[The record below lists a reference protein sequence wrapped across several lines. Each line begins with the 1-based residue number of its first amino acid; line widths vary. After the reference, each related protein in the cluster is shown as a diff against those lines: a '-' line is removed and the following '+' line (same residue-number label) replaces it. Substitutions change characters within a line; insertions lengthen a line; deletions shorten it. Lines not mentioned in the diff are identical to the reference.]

1 MKKSFLIPFIF
12 SFISIHFLFFQP
24 AYSQSSTTT
33 YFWRMGTL
41 GCDGNYYS
49 YDFPSSQID
58 KPIKIPNV
66 DVCPSNFP
74 NAGKS
79 IGYYP
84 RWSGETYNRHTSWAY
99 VAGTDFVARLADRDS
114 DNDGIFDYNEDDD
127 GDGIPNWRDSD
138 YTLDTDGDGTPNSTD
153 TDDDNDGIPDSSDP
167 NPLTP
172 DIDTDGDGIPDSTDT
187 DDDNDGIL
195 DSSDPDPSIADT
207 DGDGTP
213 NSTDTDDDNDGIP
226 DSSDPNPL
234 TPDIDTDGDGI
245 PDSSDP
251 EPQNP
256 SSTALSCEP
265 LYNDQKLEEKGFS
278 LSQVANSL
286 IQIMPQSPSSVRIP
300 TIISNLSGDGTLGAN
315 LAIEAYSAV
324 WQYLAII
331 CFVKFYKLIPG
342 KAT

>member
-172 DIDTDGDGIPDSTDT
+172 DIDTDGDGIPDS
-187 DDDNDGIL
+187 
-195 DSSDPDPSIADT
+195 
-207 DGDGTP
+207 
-213 NSTDTDDDNDGIP
+213 
-226 DSSDPNPL
+226 
-234 TPDIDTDGDGI
+234 
-245 PDSSDP
+245 SDP

>member
-24 AYSQSSTTT
+24 AYSRSSTTT

-172 DIDTDGDGIPDSTDT
+172 DIDTDGDGIPDS
-187 DDDNDGIL
+187 
-195 DSSDPDPSIADT
+195 
-207 DGDGTP
+207 
-213 NSTDTDDDNDGIP
+213 
-226 DSSDPNPL
+226 
-234 TPDIDTDGDGI
+234 
-245 PDSSDP
+245 SDP